1 MTGWQP
7 QQDPRQQPAPYGQ
20 PQHPAQPGYWQQPPP
35 VQVNV
40 QQNAYGP
47 SKAITQGNL
56 GCIEETVHWTLIVCT
71 CGLWI
76 PVYIS
81 RKRSKRSVTRF
92 R

>member
-1 MTGWQP
+1 MY
-7 QQDPRQQPAPYGQ
+7 DPRQQPPAGPPQNWQYGQ
-20 PQHPAQPGYWQQPPP
+20 QPYPPP

-40 QQNAYGP
+40 TQNAYGP

-56 GCIEETVHWTLIVCT
+56 GCLEEAFHWTMIICT

-81 RKRSKRSVTRF
+81 RKRSRRSVTTF